1 MICDASI
8 EVGVLWRQQ
17 NNWIRV
23 YYCGSNVNQRKF
35 QKWMQR
41 FKEGP
46 SNADN
51 GVLGPHLSHLLGLR
65 RRSISVSE
73 TKEKTRIVKISSEVN
88 ITGRSDTVMATET
101 TYNVLF

>member
-1 MICDASI
+1 MK
-8 EVGVLWRQQ
+8 V
-17 NNWIRV
+17 
-23 YYCGSNVNQRKF
+23 

-65 RRSISVSE
+65 RRSISVSGTTE
-73 TKEKTRIVKISSEVN
+73 EMRIVKISSEVN
-88 ITGRSDTVMATET
+88 ITERSNKAIAKET
-101 TYNVLF
+101 TYNVSF